1 MSEVIK
7 KNIVFVTGTRADYGK
22 LKTVIKA
29 CDDEPS
35 FNVKIFATGMH
46 MLSRYGET
54 IEEIRKDFSDKVY
67 PFINQ
72 RVEEHMEIALSNTIN
87 GLSRYLDEY
96 KTDLLVVHGDRIE
109 ALAGA
114 IVGGIKNI
122 LVAHLEGGE
131 ASGTIDESIRHAVSK
146 FSHLHFVNNGTARK
160 RIIRLGENPKNI
172 FVVGS
177 PNVDTI
183 QNGNLPP
190 IKSVK
195 QHYEID
201 YQEYAVLIYH
211 PVTSEAS
218 ELRNKTEEVMQ
229 ACVDSGMNYL
239 VIKPNNDLGSDA
251 ILTVFK
257 NYEMYDCFRFLPSM
271 RFEAYLT
278 ALKHSSFIIGNS
290 SSGIYDAPLF
300 GVPTIN
306 IGSRQN
312 GRFSAESIVNISD
325 GYSNI
330 LSAINMARVTPRFDI
345 NESYGSGNSSM
356 QFLKILKSRNVFEI
370 NTQKVFFD

>member
-1 MSEVIK
+1 MSEIIK

-29 CDDEPS
+29 CNEEPS
-35 FNVKIFATGMH
+35 FNVTIFATGMH
-46 MLSRYGET
+46 MLSKYGET

-72 RVEEHMEIALSNTIN
+72 GVEEHMEITLSNTIN

-96 KTDLLVVHGDRIE
+96 KTDLVVVHGDRVE

-131 ASGTIDESIRHAVSK
+131 SSGTIDESIRHAVSK
-146 FSHLHFVNNGTARK
+146 FSHLHFVSNEIALE
-160 RIIRLGENPKNI
+160 RIVRLGENPKNI
-172 FVVGS
+172 HVIGS

-183 QNGNLPP
+183 QNGSLPP
-190 IKSVK
+190 IKLVK
-195 QHYEID
+195 QHYELD

-211 PVTSEAS
+211 PVTSETS
-218 ELRNKTEEVMQ
+218 DLREKTEEVMQ
-229 ACVDSGMNYL
+229 ACVNSGLNYI
-239 VIKPNNDLGSDA
+239 VIKPNNDFGSDT
-251 ILTVFK
+251 IVSVFK
-257 NYEMYDCFRFLPSM
+257 NYEMCDCFRFLPSM

-278 ALKHSSFIIGNS
+278 ALKHSLFIIGNS

-312 GRFSAESIVNISD
+312 GRFTAESIVNIPD
-325 GYSNI
+325 GYSNV
-330 LSAINMARVTPRFDI
+330 LSAINIAKVKPRFDI
-345 NESYGSGNSSM
+345 NEFYGSGNSSA
-356 QFLKILKSRNVFEI
+356 QFLKVLKTKNIFRIS
-370 NTQKVFFD
+370 TQKAFFD